1 MQHLSAPRMV
11 SRMSAA
17 AAHRRALIVGSIL
30 IFGGVFASFLVW
42 ERPGL
47 GIGHFYYL
55 AVACLAL
62 ALGPWV
68 GALGGLAASSLYALG
83 VILNPAVP
91 SAQILTAGTLLRL
104 FTYSAIGALVGAYA
118 RSNHSLVARLH
129 VAAERDFLTN
139 LLNARA
145 FEAALE
151 RRLEARHPFALALG
165 DMDGLKRVNDEHG
178 HTAGNDALRQLAE
191 ALVRQARHEDEVARV
206 GGDEFALLA
215 SVAGEDDAR
224 ALARRL
230 GEGLAAQEL
239 KISFGCAVYPEDGT
253 TALSLFRAAD
263 ARLHDRK
270 LLRRRLV
277 PQPPLTL
284 LRSPAQAG
292 S

>member
-1 MQHLSAPRMV
+1 MHRPSTAEMV

-17 AAHRRALIVGSIL
+17 THRRALTVVSVL
-30 IFGGVFASFLVW
+30 IFAGVFAAFMLW
-42 ERPGL
+42 ERTGL

-68 GALGGLAASSLYALG
+68 GILGGLAASGLYALG
-83 VILNPAVP
+83 VLLNPAVP
-91 SAQILTAGTLLRL
+91 STQILTAGTLLRL
-104 FTYSAIGALVGAYA
+104 FTYSAIGILVGAYA

-151 RRLEARHPFALALG
+151 RRLEARHPFALVLG

-178 HTAGNDALRQLAE
+178 HAAGNDALRELAE
-191 ALVRQARHEDEVARV
+191 GLLRQARHEDEVARV

-215 SVAGEDDAR
+215 SVSGEDEAR

-230 GEGLAAQEL
+230 GEGLAAQDL
-239 KISFGCAVYPEDGT
+239 RISFGCAVYPEDGT
-253 TALSLFRAAD
+253 TALSLFRTAD
-263 ARLHDRK
+263 ARLYDRK

-277 PQPPLTL
+277 PQPSLTL
-284 LRSPAQAG
+284 LRSRAQSG
-292 S
+292 G